1 LTRILI
7 IPQQKYWNS
16 FDIYQNSF
24 DIYQN
29 ASVYTPAKPL

>member
-1 LTRILI
+1 LI